1 MVLEV
6 AALSIRAG
14 QSRAFEA
21 AFADAQQILAA
32 SAGYQ
37 RHELRR
43 CLEAADRYLLL
54 VWWDSLES
62 HTQEF
67 RGSPAYQR
75 WRALLH
81 HFYDPF
87 PTVEHYVVV
96 DAAVGS

>member
-6 AALSIRAG
+6 AILNVRPGESET
-14 QSRAFEA
+14 FEA
-21 AFADAQQILAA
+21 AFLEAQQLLAA

-43 CLEAADRYLLL
+43 SLEAADRYLLL
-54 VWWDSLES
+54 VWWDTLES
-62 HTQEF
+62 HEQGF
-67 RGSPAYQR
+67 RGSADYQR

-87 PTVEHYVVV
+87 PTVEHYV
-96 DAAVGS
+96 AVPGASA

>member
-6 AALSIRAG
+6 AILQLRPG

-21 AFADAQQILAA
+21 AFREAQQILAA
-32 SAGYQ
+32 SPGVQ

-62 HTQEF
+62 HTQGF
-67 RGSPAYQR
+67 RGSAAYQR

-81 HFYDPF
+81 GFYDPF
-87 PTVEHYVVV
+87 PTVEHYDGVPGL
-96 DAAVGS
+96 AT

>member
-6 AALSIRAG
+6 AILDVRPG
-14 QSRAFEA
+14 QSDAFQTAFREA
-21 AFADAQQILAA
+21 QAIIAS

-43 CLEAADRYLLL
+43 CLEDDGRFLLL

-62 HTQEF
+62 HTQGF

-75 WRALLH
+75 WRELLH

-87 PTVEHYVVV
+87 PEVEHYVPVPG
-96 DAAVGS
+96 AG